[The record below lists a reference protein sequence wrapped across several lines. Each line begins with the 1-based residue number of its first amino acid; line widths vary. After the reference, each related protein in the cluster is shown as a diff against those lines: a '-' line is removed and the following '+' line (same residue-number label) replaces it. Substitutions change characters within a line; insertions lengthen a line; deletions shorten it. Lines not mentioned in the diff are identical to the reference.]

1 MGELK
6 VYSFIGKK
14 RNGYDTN
21 EYISG
26 TEFANALAKADAES
40 DGEIKVSINSGGG
53 SVTDGWAMISAMQK
67 CKNEVVATIDGYA
80 ASMGYYICLG
90 AKKITAAQN
99 SIIMLHSVQGG
110 ASGSPE
116 DLRKEAEIL
125 DKFNEAMSTL
135 LVART
140 GLSKDQVIEQFLGKE
155 LWLTAAEALD
165 LKLIDAIENYD
176 AENIPE
182 VTAEMTFEQAEFK
195 YAALHQCTH
204 RNSLINEVVDRV
216 KAFFEKPAAE
226 PQRTAQ
232 LTEKEVEC
240 LGSLL
245 WTARYLA
252 DESGHYTEYTANT
265 EIKTMLEDMR
275 KASSAWVVGITG
287 KLYGEDNADGES
299 LADALVQKITAE
311 KQNEKIAQAQKAAA
325 DYVKAELDKADEAVK
340 VAQQTITELQAE
352 NAKLK
357 ASPAASGSRVVN
369 VIETDGTRPLSKAEL
384 EAKFG
389 A

>member
-1 MGELK
+1 MGEVK

-26 TEFANALAKADAES
+26 VDFANALAKADAES
-40 DGEIKVSINSGGG
+40 NGGEIKVSINSGGG

-125 DKFNEAMSTL
+125 DKFNDAMSTL

-140 GLSKDQVIEQFLGKE
+140 GLTKEQVIEQFLCKE

-195 YAALHQCTH
+195 YAALHQSTQ
-204 RNSLINEVVDRV
+204 RNSLINEVVERV

-252 DESGHYTEYTANT
+252 DESGHATEYTANPD
-265 EIKTMLEDMR
+265 IKTMLEDMR

-287 KLYGEDNADGES
+287 KLYGEDNAEGES

-340 VAQQTITELQAE
+340 VAQQSIAELQAE
-352 NAKLK
+352 VTKLK
-357 ASPAASGSRVVN
+357 AEPAATGSRVSVT
-369 VIETDGTRPLSKAEL
+369 EPDGTRPLSKAEL

>member
-1 MGELK
+1 MGEVK

-26 TEFANALAKADAES
+26 VDFANALAKADAES
-40 DGEIKVSINSGGG
+40 AGEIKVSINSGGG

-125 DKFNEAMSTL
+125 DKFNDAMSTL

-140 GLSKDQVIEQFLGKE
+140 GLTKEQVIEQFLGKE

-195 YAALHQCTH
+195 YAALHQSTQ
-204 RNSLINEVVDRV
+204 RNSLINEVVERV

-252 DESGHYTEYTANT
+252 DESGHATEYTANPD
-265 EIKTMLEDMR
+265 IKTMLEDMR

-287 KLYGEDNADGES
+287 KLYGEDNAEGES

-340 VAQQTITELQAE
+340 VAQQTIAELQAE
-352 NAKLK
+352 VTKLK
-357 ASPAASGSRVVN
+357 AEPAATGSRVSVT
-369 VIETDGTRPLSKAEL
+369 EPDGTRPLSKAEL

>member
-1 MGELK
+1 MGEVK

-26 TEFANALAKADAES
+26 VDFANALAKADAES
-40 DGEIKVSINSGGG
+40 NGGEIKVSINSGGG

-125 DKFNEAMSTL
+125 DKFNDAMSTL

-140 GLSKDQVIEQFLGKE
+140 GLTKEQVIEQFLGKE

-195 YAALHQCTH
+195 YAALHQSTQ
-204 RNSLINEVVDRV
+204 RNSLINEVVERV

-252 DESGHYTEYTANT
+252 DESGHATEYTANPD
-265 EIKTMLEDMR
+265 IKTMLEDMR

-287 KLYGEDNADGES
+287 KLYGEDNAEGES

-340 VAQQTITELQAE
+340 VAQQSIAELQAE
-352 NAKLK
+352 VTKLK
-357 ASPAASGSRVVN
+357 AEPAATGSRVSVT
-369 VIETDGTRPLSKAEL
+369 EPDGTRPLSKAEL